1 MELVINTHNRNA
13 MLLQR
18 AEKYKKVGIARVVI
32 IENIKQRILGNASR
46 WNSIIDFGGEL
57 VHQYERKKPMSLQ
70 AQWCLE
76 IDFPDEI
83 NAYIAKNFTDREIA
97 DYGLTMKD
105 FIKWWMAP

>member
-1 MELVINTHNRNA
+1 
-13 MLLQR
+13 
-18 AEKYKKVGIARVVI
+18 
-32 IENIKQRILGNASR
+32 
-46 WNSIIDFGGEL
+46 
-57 VHQYERKKPMSLQ
+57 MSLQ